1 MPSWAMAS
9 AAAHCPPPVG
19 LTAAGLL
26 ALLGLGTHGEVMRR
40 RLARALHDRAP
51 AAWPETDEGAAEFGA
66 RLLGFLATSEG
77 DAVYAAAS
85 AAIEADLAPAERR
98 LDLLAA
104 SRRAALAALDEA
116 APERAVRLRTVH
128 RPGPPPALA
137 LAEAAAE
144 AALWS
149 EAALILWRLA
159 DSPGQ
164 ADEAARLAARHPP
177 LADALPALA
186 GRAQRG
192 ATAGPRGERERL
204 LRLMGLAEAP
214 DTASLLPPSADIELR
229 LAALPP
235 ERVRTLPAGWREVLR
250 RTPAKAAW
258 RVGEALAGFE
268 RATLAVEARETALR
282 EAALQ
287 SKLDLVAVEAAL
299 AMMREAEGSLERAW
313 RAVLD
318 ALAAAR

>member
-1 MPSWAMAS
+1 M
-9 AAAHCPPPVG
+9 HCPPPAG
-19 LTAAGLL
+19 LTVAGLL
-26 ALLGLGTHGEVMRR
+26 SLLGLGARGEAMRR

-51 AAWPETDEGAAEFGA
+51 TAWPDADDGPAAFGA
-66 RLLGFLATSEG
+66 RLLGLLASAEG
-77 DAVYAAAS
+77 DAAYAAA
-85 AAIEADLAPAERR
+85 AATIEAGTAPAERR

-116 APERAVRLRTVH
+116 APEHAMRLRTTH

-137 LAEAAAE
+137 LAEAAAQ

-159 DSPGQ
+159 ESPGQ
-164 ADEAARLAARHPP
+164 ADEAARLAASHAA
-177 LADALPALA
+177 LADALPVLA
-186 GRAQRG
+186 GRA
-192 ATAGPRGERERL
+192 PRDGIAPRAGERERL

-214 DTASLLPPSADIELR
+214 DTATLLPPSADLTIR
-229 LAALPP
+229 LAALSP
-235 ERVRTLPAGWREVLR
+235 ERVRALPPGWRERLR
-250 RTPAKAAW
+250 GSATATVR
-258 RVGEALAGFE
+258 RVGEALTGFE
-268 RATLAVEARETALR
+268 RAMLAVEARETALR

-318 ALAAAR
+318 ALDAAR